1 MNRILLVLFVLTN
14 LVLSAQ
20 ESVVLRLN
28 FDAGDSYTTT
38 VQLDQKMG
46 AQGGMTMTMAMNS
59 LVSNADS
66 EAIALESKINSIVM
80 NMDQGGMT
88 MNYDSTKSDEELD
101 QMGQM
106 MKSQFD
112 PLLKATIFN
121 SMDLYGN
128 VLETR
133 MEPSLAGME
142 QFTVNQNAINFPKEA
157 ISVGSSWVSETSQQ
171 GMNVTTKYAVNT
183 ITDGMVL
190 LDISGTVSGVG
201 EGSLKGTSSVDISNG
216 LQTNATVEMTVSVQ
230 GMEMNLITT
239 STMVKN

>member
-190 LDISGTVSGVG
+190 LDISGTVSGIG

>member
-38 VQLDQKMG
+38 VKLDQKMG

-66 EAIALESKINSIVM
+66 EAIALESKINSIVI
-80 NMDQGGMT
+80 NIDQGGMT
-88 MNYDSTKSDEELD
+88 MNYDSTKNAEELD

-112 PLLKATIFN
+112 PFLKATIFN

-142 QFTVNQNAINFPKEA
+142 QFTVNQNAINFPEEA

-190 LDISGTVSGVG
+190 LDISGTISGVG
-201 EGSLKGTSSVDISNG
+201 EGSLKGTSSVDISSG

-230 GMEMNLITT
+230 GMEMNLTST